1 MPKVGKK
8 HFAYTPAGIKE
19 AREESSKTGTPMEYT
34 KRYQIGGSVTKNG
47 GKRPLKDARGV
58 GKAIRGG
65 KYYTV

>member
-8 HFAYTPAGIKE
+8 HFAYTAEGINE
-19 AREESSKTGTPMEYT
+19 AREESSKTGTAIEYT

-58 GKAIRGG
+58 GKALRGG